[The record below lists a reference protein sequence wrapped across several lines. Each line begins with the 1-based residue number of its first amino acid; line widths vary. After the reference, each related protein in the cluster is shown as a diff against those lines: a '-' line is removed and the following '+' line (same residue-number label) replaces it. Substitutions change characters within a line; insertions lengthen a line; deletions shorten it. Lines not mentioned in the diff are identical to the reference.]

1 MLKSEFN
8 LDSEIVLDPIFLN
21 NESNKNEINY
31 NGDKCIV
38 YGNFFTNDQIKKI
51 KNYCKY
57 NKLNILSV
65 GYYNDWAENNVT
77 MNPFEFIKIL
87 KKSKIIFTSM
97 FHGVQFSIKFKKNF
111 WYSVDPY
118 RLNKL
123 EYVLN
128 KLNLKDREIKQNSN
142 FSKEI
147 DYISIDKTLND
158 WKTTSKEFLIQSI
171 NSLENRI

>member
-1 MLKSEFN
+1 
-8 LDSEIVLDPIFLN
+8 
-21 NESNKNEINY
+21 
-31 NGDKCIV
+31 
-38 YGNFFTNDQIKKI
+38 
-51 KNYCKY
+51 
-57 NKLNILSV
+57 
-65 GYYNDWAENNVT
+65 
-77 MNPFEFIKIL
+77 
-87 KKSKIIFTSM
+87 M